1 MARPRTKFLVV
12 TAVVFIGT
20 GALAAAVGPRT
31 PAVNGDGACNAGDA
45 RIVVDLTKHVLRL
58 CDGKVVVGS
67 FPVWLGRG
75 GTGKRREG
83 DGRTPVGA
91 YQLGQPRASN
101 RFGTFIPIEYPTEEQ
116 KKQGYTGG
124 AVGIH
129 GPPRWARWLGSLVST
144 FDLSQGCVGL
154 ARDAE
159 IEQVANWVRARS
171 VQTIELH

>member
-1 MARPRTKFLVV
+1 VRVNILAV
-12 TAVVFIGT
+12 TAVVLLAT
-20 GALAAAVGPRT
+20 GALGAALGTRT
-31 PAVNGDGACNAGDA
+31 PAVDGGGACTAADA

-116 KKQGYTGG
+116 KKQGYTGR